1 MRIGIIVDSCCDLP
15 RQFLDQHE
23 IVVLPIGLRIGGAVI
38 RDRRDPEETH
48 RFYATHVDRKSE
60 DFAESIPYSPA
71 QIEQVFLD
79 KMVIDYDYV
88 FVLTITSER
97 SPIYDHALQASRSVL
112 TKYKDPRRE
121 IGKPGRFG
129 LCVLSSRNLFA
140 GQAVLAAEAVRL
152 IRLGG
157 TPSEIGNR
165 LRLLADQIHTY
176 LVPAD
181 LFHIYKRA
189 VKKGDTSINWGTY
202 KLGQML
208 DMKPILHC
216 NQDVTTPIAK
226 VRGFESGVQRLFA
239 NAARQVRAG
248 LESPHVCISYGGDPE
263 VVPSLPGYADLA
275 AAARERGAEILISM
289 MSNTAAVNVGT
300 GAVSLA
306 FAAGSHAFH

>member
-129 LCVLSSRNLFA
+129 LCVLSS
-140 GQAVLAAEAVRL
+140 
-152 IRLGG
+152 
-157 TPSEIGNR
+157 
-165 LRLLADQIHTY
+165 
-176 LVPAD
+176 
-181 LFHIYKRA
+181 
-189 VKKGDTSINWGTY
+189 
-202 KLGQML
+202 
-208 DMKPILHC
+208 
-216 NQDVTTPIAK
+216 
-226 VRGFESGVQRLFA
+226 
-239 NAARQVRAG
+239 
-248 LESPHVCISYGGDPE
+248 
-263 VVPSLPGYADLA
+263 
-275 AAARERGAEILISM
+275 
-289 MSNTAAVNVGT
+289 
-300 GAVSLA
+300 
-306 FAAGSHAFH
+306 